1 MLMMDMHDSG
11 GSTSSGDNFSANA
24 RACVSS
30 RSVGFQYF
38 SSLQILYAAV
48 ADHITEKV
56 GCTARLNGVVCG
68 YDDSDLLSHLPAAL
82 LGDNSDHLGSGHLA
96 SVLLSPADLRA
107 VADLYFG
114 GDYRLAADRVRA
126 GSLSAPVFGA
136 SAGRSPRAIKL
147 DVGPSGAGSFFSSAG
162 DAAGE
167 SAPSADV
174 VRPAHGDD
182 GGLGA
187 SVPG

>member
-1 MLMMDMHDSG
+1 MDMHDSG

-24 RACVSS
+24 RACVASFS
-30 RSVGFQYF
+30 FGFQDC

-82 LGDNSDHLGSGHLA
+82 LGDNSDHLGSGHVA
-96 SVLLSPADLRA
+96 SVLRSPADLRA
-107 VADLYFG
+107 MADLSFG

-126 GSLSAPVFGA
+126 GSLSAPASGA
-136 SAGRSPRAIKL
+136 SFGRIPRAIRL
-147 DVGPSGAGSFFSSAG
+147 DVDPSGEDGPFFF
-162 DAAGE
+162 
-167 SAPSADV
+167 
-174 VRPAHGDD
+174 
-182 GGLGA
+182 GG
-187 SVPG
+187 